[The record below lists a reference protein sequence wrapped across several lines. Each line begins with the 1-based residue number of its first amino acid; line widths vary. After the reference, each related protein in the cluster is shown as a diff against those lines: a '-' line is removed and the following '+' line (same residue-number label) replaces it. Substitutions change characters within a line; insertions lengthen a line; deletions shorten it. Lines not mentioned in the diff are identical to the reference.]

1 MANSLVFNNQAE
13 EILDLGMH
21 AFADTFIPLDKLD
34 SSEPVYQLACIL
46 DPLTGMINN
55 KIILKHFSTPLTKWT
70 RILFVIGGFTV
81 RTHITVICIMF
92 KS

>member
-34 SSEPVYQLACIL
+34 SSEPVYQLAY
-46 DPLTGMINN
+46 
-55 KIILKHFSTPLTKWT
+55 
-70 RILFVIGGFTV
+70 
-81 RTHITVICIMF
+81 
-92 KS
+92 